1 MPIFAACKYLWICF
15 LHSFYGQLLQ
25 RYGGSRDP
33 RDVIEISLDCARAH
47 AHPAGSRQIELNW
60 DKSFLRGNFGPGH

>member
-1 MPIFAACKYLWICF
+1 MPIFAACKYFWICF

-47 AHPAGSRQIELNW
+47 AHPAGSRQIELHW
-60 DKSFLRGNFGPGH
+60 DMSFFFNVLITA